1 MNIQAVF
8 TKIVFGLIETMITK
22 DTLEGAKSLI
32 KFVLITCTE
41 KLKALVSTSEDVNIR
56 MEKAKGEKDSG
67 SSSSF
72 NTALIEK
79 ERPIASASYA
89 TENPEDVIKGIGSFL
104 VCMRKT
110 HLFIELRFIF
120 RSLLQGFRMLMA
132 TLKKISVPSPDGEI
146 MLPLFEC
153 TIKCVHFLDAR
164 DLREE
169 KESIDWF
176 SHMLVDLDPHV
187 FQEIWTVH
195 LEFYFKKAVERPS
208 LLYIVQ
214 FLLAQETTSQAL
226 VSTILRHF
234 SDRLSILGECDD
246 LTAVTAIRLFKLAF
260 GAVGLFPDANEPIL
274 ATHLGRFI
282 MDSFPLAS
290 KAPRPIYYFH
300 LMRALFRAI
309 GSGGGRYEL
318 LYKEVLPLLPEML
331 ESLNRQLMAAD
342 DSTRDLLVE
351 LCLTVPLRLTHLLP
365 HLHYLMH
372 PLVSA
377 LRGGPELV
385 SQGLRTLELCIDNLI
400 GDFLDPILRP
410 VLRDLMEALHSHLK
424 PLPAS
429 HHHAH
434 TTIRIL
440 GKLGGRNR
448 RLLDEN
454 PHLAYKPYSD
464 PAKISVSFS
473 GRQEWI
479 HITPIAELSA
489 KILEKPNPLNR
500 MHAYTFI
507 EQALSILLNEVRNPE
522 GRAS

>member
-1 MNIQAVF
+1 M
-8 TKIVFGLIETMITK
+8 
-22 DTLEGAKSLI
+22 
-32 KFVLITCTE
+32 
-41 KLKALVSTSEDVNIR
+41 
-56 MEKAKGEKDSG
+56 
-67 SSSSF
+67 
-72 NTALIEK
+72 
-79 ERPIASASYA
+79 
-89 TENPEDVIKGIGSFL
+89 
-104 VCMRKT
+104 
-110 HLFIELRFIF
+110 F
-120 RSLLQGFRMLMA
+120 RSLLQGSRMCMTA
-132 TLKKISVPSPDGEI
+132 LKKLNAPSPDGEI
-146 MLPLFEC
+146 MLPIFEC
-153 TIKCVHFLDAR
+153 AIKCLHFFDAR
-164 DLREE
+164 EPREE
-169 KESIDWF
+169 KENIDWF
-176 SHMLVDLDPHV
+176 SNMLVDLDPHV

-195 LEFYFKKAVERPS
+195 LNFFVKSAVERPS
-208 LLYIVQ
+208 LLFIVQ
-214 FLLAQETTSQAL
+214 MLLAQESTSQAL
-226 VSTILRHF
+226 VSIMLRHF
-234 SDRLSILGECDD
+234 SDRLADLGESDEV
-246 LTAVTAIRLFKLAF
+246 TALAAIRLFKLAF

-290 KAPRPIYYFH
+290 KASKPHYYFH

-365 HLHYLMH
+365 HLHYLMQ

-410 VLRDLMEALHSHLK
+410 VLRDLMEALHNHLK

-454 PHLAYKPYSD
+454 PHLSYKPYSD

-473 GRQEWI
+473 GRQEYI
-479 HITPIAELSA
+479 HIGPIAELSA
-489 KILEKPNPLNR
+489 RILEKPNPLNK
-500 MHAYTFI
+500 MHAYTLI
-507 EQALSILLNEVRNPE
+507 EQTLTVLLNEVYLLHRTFMSVLTDFVYRVSKVAT
-522 GRAS
+522 GRRSS